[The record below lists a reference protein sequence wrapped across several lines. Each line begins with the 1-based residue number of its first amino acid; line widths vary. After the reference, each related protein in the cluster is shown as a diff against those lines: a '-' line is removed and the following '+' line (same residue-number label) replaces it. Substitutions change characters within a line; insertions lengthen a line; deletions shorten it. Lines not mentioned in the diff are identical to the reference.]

1 MSSSRLT
8 PAVLDLAGGHGSGE
22 APEGAP
28 ASSHTPPFSLRDQEA
43 YPAQAGAW
51 ARARSVYLKGNDLP
65 GRWRG
70 RARHTVLETGFG
82 LGHNFLATWSA
93 WRRDPERCAQLFFVS
108 VDKHPLT
115 ADDLARVHGL
125 SQAAAGAH
133 DTEGDPDRDHPILA
147 QALRSRWPELT
158 PGLHLIH
165 FEGDDALALAPQG
178 SDAVDRPW
186 RVSLLLAWGDVAEI
200 LPQLMLQ
207 ADAFFLDGF
216 SPERNPAMWAPGL
229 LSRLNRLAAP
239 GATVAAWSNTPDL
252 RAALSQAGFALDPGS
267 ASASASTS
275 TSPVEA
281 EACTGRYLPRH
292 QAEAPAGGA
301 RPVPAP
307 AHRTALVLGAGLA
320 GAATAYALCR
330 EGWQVTL
337 VDQAAGPARGA
348 SGNPAGL
355 FHSIVHGEDGVHT
368 RTHRAAAL
376 ATWRLLTCPV
386 QGGPEALHQLDGLL
400 RLAPRETEA
409 GAQALLDKL
418 GWPASHLQWLNAS
431 QAAERSQIPLRS
443 GAWSFA
449 QAGVVN
455 PSMGVPT
462 LLDAARWWAERHGQ
476 QLDCIWGVKAEALQH
491 DGERWRV
498 DGRTGQASLGPDW
511 RAHAHSVVL
520 CNAHAVNSLIHSL
533 PPHQASVELPVS
545 AVRGQTTVLSA
556 QALADLQ
563 ARQGLPAPHRPAM
576 AVAGSGY
583 ALSLPEGGLL
593 LGATT
598 QHHDRDPSLRDVD
611 HRHNLMQ
618 AVQLGVLPE
627 AWAPW
632 AQHLPDAPG
641 GHPLL
646 GRTQWRATTPDRLP
660 LVGALPWS
668 PTRLALGGQRR
679 LDQVRLLPRNR
690 DERGGLYVVS
700 GLGSRGITWAGL
712 LVELVAH
719 WVAGAPCPVELDLR
733 DAVDPA
739 RFLARQNK
747 KTG

>member
-1 MSSSRLT
+1 MVEGMSSSRLT
-8 PAVLDLAGGHGSGE
+8 PAELDLAGGQGSGE
-22 APEGAP
+22 APEGLP
-28 ASSHTPPFSLRDQEA
+28 SPFITPPFSARYQASYHTE
-43 YPAQAGAW
+43 AGAW
-51 ARARSVYLKGNDLP
+51 ARAKAVFLKGSGLP
-65 GRWRG
+65 ARWRG
-70 RARHTVLETGFG
+70 RERHTILETGFG
-82 LGHNFLATWSA
+82 LGNNFLATWSA
-93 WRRDPERCAQLFFVS
+93 WRHDPERCEHLFFVS
-108 VDKHPLT
+108 VEKHPLR
-115 ADDLARVHGL
+115 ADDLARVYGL
-125 SQAAAGAH
+125 NEQDAVPLDPEA
-133 DTEGDPDRDHPILA
+133 DTEADPDQPILA
-147 QALRSRWPELT
+147 QALWSRWPELT

-165 FEGDDALALAPQG
+165 FEGDDTLVVNQG
-178 SDAVDRPW
+178 EPTATPRPW
-186 RVSLLLAWGDVAEI
+186 RVSLLLVWGDVADI
-200 LPQLMLQ
+200 LPQLMVQ
-207 ADAFFLDGF
+207 ADAFYLDGF
-216 SPERNPAMWAPGL
+216 APERNPAMWQPEV

-239 GATVAAWSNTPDL
+239 DATVASWSTDE
-252 RAALSQAGFALDPGS
+252 AMKEALSQAGFVLTQAPGHDS
-267 ASASASTS
+267 NDA
-275 TSPVEA
+275 PCE
-281 EACTGRYLPRH
+281 GRYQPRH
-292 QAEAPAGGA
+292 QAETPAGGA
-301 RPVPAP
+301 RTAPAP

-337 VDQAAGPARGA
+337 VDHAAGPARGA

-368 RTHRAAAL
+368 RAHRAAAL
-376 ATWRLLTCPV
+376 ATWRLLTNPV
-386 QGGPEALHQLDGLL
+386 QPAPQALHQLNGLL
-400 RLAPRETEA
+400 RLAPRESEA

-418 GWPASHLQWLNAS
+418 GWPASHLKWLSAQQAS
-431 QAAERSQIPLRS
+431 EHSKIPLHS

-455 PSMGVPT
+455 PSMWVPT
-462 LLDAARWWAERHGQ
+462 LLDAARWWAEHHGHT
-476 QLDCIWGVKAEALQH
+476 LDCVWGVKAEALQH
-491 DGERWRV
+491 DGDRWRV
-498 DGRTGQASLGPDW
+498 DGRTGQLSLGPDW

-520 CNAHAVNSLIHSL
+520 CNAHAANTLIQSL

-556 QALADLQ
+556 QAMSDLHT
-563 ARQGLPAPHRPAM
+563 RHGLPPPHRPAM

-583 ALSLPEGGLL
+583 ALSLPDGGLL

-618 AVQLGVLPE
+618 AVHLGVLPE
-627 AWAPW
+627 AWASW
-632 AQHLPDAPG
+632 AQHLPDASS
-641 GHPLL
+641 GHPLM

-668 PTRLALGGQRR
+668 PTRLALSGQRR

-712 LVELVAH
+712 LVDLVAH
-719 WVAGAPCPVELDLR
+719 WVAGAPCPIETDLR
-733 DAVDPA
+733 DAIDPA

-747 KTG
+747 KPA